1 MHGRRPKTK
10 RSAPT
15 ISGAELKQA
24 LATLEMTPHAFAARG
39 GWHRSI
45 VYRWIASRQIPPH
58 VAWIISLLLERRQ
71 LSNQLSAPA
80 E

>member
-1 MHGRRPKTK
+1 MQRRRPKTK

-24 LATLEMTPHAFAARG
+24 LATLEMTPDAFAARG
-39 GWHRSI
+39 GWHRSA
-45 VYRWIASRQIPPH
+45 VYRWLASKQIPPH

-71 LSNQLSAPA
+71 LSAHLAEPA

>member
-1 MHGRRPKTK
+1 MQRRRPKTK

-15 ISGAELKQA
+15 ISGDELKQA
-24 LATLEMTPHAFAARG
+24 LTMLEMTPDAFAARG

-45 VYRWIASRQIPPH
+45 VYKWLAAKYVPPH

-71 LSNQLSAPA
+71 LSEHLAEPA
-80 E
+80 Q

>member
-1 MHGRRPKTK
+1 MQRRRPKTK

-15 ISGAELKQA
+15 ISGDELKQA
-24 LATLEMTPHAFAARG
+24 LTTLEITPDAFAARG

-45 VYRWIASRQIPPH
+45 VYRWIASKHIPPH
-58 VAWIISLLLERRQ
+58 VAWIIALLLERRQ
-71 LSNQLSAPA
+71 LSSQLSAPA